1 MSRPGLNP
9 YRLTPEAILRAYR
22 LGVFPM
28 ANSRLDTAIQW
39 VAPAARGVL
48 PIDIQAMRIPRRLR
62 KTVRRQPFEIRIN
75 TAFRRIIDA
84 CAAPRPGHPET
95 WINKPIRS
103 VFCDLHALGH
113 AHSVEAWADDELVG
127 GLYGLSIGGAFFG
140 ESMFSRRTEA
150 SKVALVHLVARL
162 WARGFTLLDVQFVTD
177 HLRQFG
183 IIEVPNKVYL
193 TLLDAAIDR
202 QTDFYLGAGDGE
214 SNGDVAALLRQSIT
228 QTS

>member
-1 MSRPGLNP
+1 MSRPALNP

-39 VAPAARGVL
+39 VAPSARGIL
-48 PIDIQAMRIPRRLR
+48 PLDAVRIPRRLR
-62 KTVRRQPFEIRIN
+62 KTVRRQPYEIRIN
-75 TAFRRIIDA
+75 TAFRRVIDA

-95 WINKPIRS
+95 WINKPIRG
-103 VFCDLHALGH
+103 VFCDLHESGH
-113 AHSVEAWADDELVG
+113 AHSVEAWSDGELVG
-127 GLYGLSIGGAFFG
+127 GLYGLAIAGAFFG
-140 ESMFSRRTEA
+140 ESMFSRRTDA

-162 WARGFTLLDVQFVTD
+162 LARGFTLLDVQFVTD

-183 IIEVPNKVYL
+183 VTEVPNKVYL
-193 TLLDAAIDR
+193 TLLDAAIER
-202 QTDFYLGAGDGE
+202 EATFYRGAGDGD
-214 SNGDVAALLRQSIT
+214 SNGEVATLLRQSIT